1 MKLLYDLFPGIV
13 FLAALLAYDIY
24 VATALAIAAAFVQ
37 VGYHWL
43 RHRAFETMHLV
54 TLAALVVF
62 GGLTLWLRDEAF
74 IKWKPTIVYWTLAG
88 IVIGSQFIG
97 KNTLFERLL
106 GLHIEL
112 PPDTWRRHNL
122 SFGIFLLLLGMLNL
136 YVAFY
141 FRLDLDAALRLQ
153 IWGYFKVFGTLVLTF
168 AFLFIQ
174 VLLMAKH
181 IRGDEQKGGH

>member
-1 MKLLYDLFPGIV
+1 MKLLYDLFPGIA
-13 FLAALLAYDIY
+13 FLVTLLAYDVY
-24 VATALAIAAAFVQ
+24 VATAAAIVAAFVQ
-37 VGYHWL
+37 VAYHWL
-43 RHRAFETMHLV
+43 RHRGFETMHLM
-54 TLAALVVF
+54 TLAAFVVF

-74 IKWKPTIVYWTLAG
+74 IKWKPTIVYWILAG

-97 KNTLFERLL
+97 TKTLFERVL
-106 GLHIEL
+106 GERIEL
-112 PPDTWRRHNL
+112 PPGAWKRHNL
-122 SFGIFLLLLGMLNL
+122 SFGIFLLLLGVLNL

-141 FRLDLDAALRLQ
+141 FRLDLDATLRLQ

-181 IRGDEQKGGH
+181 IRSGEQEGGH